1 MENFN
6 NLTTFNQ
13 FKVMLAEDLRLEQ
26 VGKKKSKY
34 TTIMNM
40 NVSIHFTK

>member
-1 MENFN
+1 MQNFN
-6 NLTTFNQ
+6 HTTTFKQ

-40 NVSIHFTK
+40 NASIHFKK

>member
-6 NLTTFNQ
+6 VLTTFKQ
-13 FKVMLAEDLRLEQ
+13 FKVMLAEDLRLEY

-40 NVSIHFTK
+40 NAPLHFTK

>member
-13 FKVMLAEDLRLEQ
+13 FKVMLAEDLRLQ
-26 VGKKKSKY
+26 KVGQKKSKY

>member
-6 NLTTFNQ
+6 NLTTFEQ

-26 VGKKKSKY
+26 VGNKKSKY
-34 TTIMNM
+34 TTIMNL
-40 NVSIHFTK
+40 K

>member
-6 NLTTFNQ
+6 NLTTFKQ

-26 VGKKKSKY
+26 VGLKKSKY
-34 TTIMNM
+34 STVMNIEAPLHW
-40 NVSIHFTK
+40 S